1 MNSKKY
7 HVLLLFITI
16 ILLIFD
22 QLIKFQTRIN
32 IKLGQEIKII
42 PKILSFT
49 YLQNTGAAWSF
60 MEGNSIFFLLVAI
73 FAILVFIYLLYKCRN
88 EYFISLGIAL
98 MLTGTVGNLIDRI
111 KFGFVTDMIKIDFIN
126 FPIFNIADMCL
137 TFGVI
142 ILLFSLLKEE

>member
-22 QLIKFQTRIN
+22 QLIKFQTRVN

>member
-22 QLIKFQTRIN
+22 QLIKFQTRVN

-111 KFGFVTDMIKIDFIN
+111 KSGFVTDMIKIDFIN
-126 FPIFNIADMCL
+126 FPIFNVADMCL

>member
-1 MNSKKY
+1 MNPKKY

-22 QLIKFQTRIN
+22 QLIKFQTRVN

-126 FPIFNIADMCL
+126 FPIFNVADMCL

>member
-1 MNSKKY
+1 
-7 HVLLLFITI
+7 
-16 ILLIFD
+16 
-22 QLIKFQTRIN
+22 
-32 IKLGQEIKII
+32 
-42 PKILSFT
+42 
-49 YLQNTGAAWSF
+49 

-126 FPIFNIADMCL
+126 FPIFNVADMCL

>member
-1 MNSKKY
+1 MNSKKD

-22 QLIKFQTRIN
+22 QLIKFQTRVN

-88 EYFISLGIAL
+88 EYFIS
-98 MLTGTVGNLIDRI
+98 
-111 KFGFVTDMIKIDFIN
+111 
-126 FPIFNIADMCL
+126 
-137 TFGVI
+137 
-142 ILLFSLLKEE
+142 

>member
-1 MNSKKY
+1 M
-7 HVLLLFITI
+7 TI

-22 QLIKFQTRIN
+22 QLIKFQTRVN

>member
-22 QLIKFQTRIN
+22 QLIKFQTRVN

-126 FPIFNIADMCL
+126 FPIFNVADMCL

>member
-22 QLIKFQTRIN
+22 QLIKFQTRVN

-126 FPIFNIADMCL
+126 FPIFNIADMYL

>member
-22 QLIKFQTRIN
+22 QLIKFQTRVN

-111 KFGFVTDMIKIDFIN
+111 KLGFVTDMIKIDFIN

>member
-1 MNSKKY
+1 MNLKKY

-22 QLIKFQTRIN
+22 QLIKFQTRVN

>member
-1 MNSKKY
+1 MNSKKC

-22 QLIKFQTRIN
+22 QLIKFQTRVN

>member
-22 QLIKFQTRIN
+22 QLIKFQTRVN

-73 FAILVFIYLLYKCRN
+73 FAILVFIYLLYKCPN

>member
-22 QLIKFQTRIN
+22 QLIKFQTRVN

-88 EYFISLGIAL
+88 EYFISLGITL

>member
-22 QLIKFQTRIN
+22 QLIKFQTRVN

-73 FAILVFIYLLYKCRN
+73 FAILV
-88 EYFISLGIAL
+88 
-98 MLTGTVGNLIDRI
+98 
-111 KFGFVTDMIKIDFIN
+111 
-126 FPIFNIADMCL
+126 
-137 TFGVI
+137 
-142 ILLFSLLKEE
+142 

>member
-1 MNSKKY
+1 M
-7 HVLLLFITI
+7 TI

>member
-22 QLIKFQTRIN
+22 QLIKFQTRVN

-73 FAILVFIYLLYKCRN
+73 FAILVFIYLLYKCRY
-88 EYFISLGIAL
+88 EYFRSLGIAL

-126 FPIFNIADMCL
+126 FPIFNVADMCL